1 MSQDSFGPEL
11 YADFVIEAREHLDV
25 IEPVLLELEQTPN
38 NLELLDQIFRPM
50 HSLKGASGF
59 FSLSHMNQLAYQGES
74 ILEELRKGRI
84 RVTPEVTDLIL
95 KITDALK
102 EMLDS
107 LQADGTEGEADRH
120 VLVGRI
126 QTLLGSGC
134 ATPTAGPDQDVR
146 LSIRDQ
152 PSLPTYALTIA
163 GAEHLADFL
172 EEAQEIIA
180 SLSQAL
186 LSAEKDPCNPDLIND
201 MFRYFHNLK
210 GNSGIIGYLELNELT
225 HEAETF
231 LNKVRKGE
239 QALSRPA
246 VDVLLSV
253 LDGLEELLR
262 RIDPRLGMVS
272 PVPVT
277 SLAQALRDIQD
288 DAGAGQGICES
299 CVTPASV
306 SSPGQVDAEDVDIF
320 EQTTA
325 QLIENMSLALDNLTG
340 DPSQRAYVD
349 GLYRTLS
356 SLQNAASYMKL
367 ENLRLQA
374 GKTAALVDQAREA
387 GTDVSTLLDTLRQ
400 DQGGIEEMVAQTVAA
415 LRAGMAPTPQ
425 PVPPLVPVASSGPTG
440 SGTSGSVPPV
450 VPLQTAKIRVEPP
463 GDKGRRVMSTLRVE
477 HAKLDHLMNL
487 IGELIINRNRFT
499 MLAKALESGE
509 KPQIVA
515 QHLTETISSMIR
527 ISDDLQDTIMHVRM
541 VPVQT
546 VFAKFPRLVR
556 DLSRKS
562 GKLVE
567 LVTEGEETELDK
579 SVVEVI
585 GDPLVH
591 LLRNCLDHGLET
603 TAERLATGKPE
614 AGRVWLRAF
623 HKGNSVFIEV
633 EDDGRGIDPDLMRR
647 KAVEKGLIS
656 LDEARSMD
664 DRTAR
669 ELIFTPGFS
678 TAAQVTDISG
688 RGVGMDVVRNN
699 LKEFKGSVQV
709 HSEVGQGARFTLV
722 LPLTLAIIDA
732 LTVRV
737 GKNIFAIP
745 LDTVSETTK
754 IPTSRISMMHHRK
767 VTTLRGE
774 VLGLASLAELLD
786 LPADSP
792 EPALLPVVVI
802 SINERRVGLVVDQL
816 LQRQDVVIKSLG
828 EYLGSIGGVSGAT
841 IMGDG
846 RVILILDPHE
856 IFRLATVRSLV

>member
-11 YADFVIEAREHLDV
+11 YAEFVIEAREHLDA
-25 IEPVLLELEQTPN
+25 IEPVLLELELAPDD
-38 NLELLDQIFRPM
+38 LGLLDRIFRPIR
-50 HSLKGASGF
+50 SLRGASGF
-59 FSLSHMNQLAYQGES
+59 FGLTRMNHMAAQGER
-74 ILEELRKGRI
+74 ILEAARAGQVRI
-84 RVTPEVTDLIL
+84 TPEVTDLIL
-95 KITDALK
+95 KISDALK

-107 LQADGTEGEADRH
+107 LHSTGTEGETDRS
-120 VLVGRI
+120 VLVERI
-126 QTLLGSGC
+126 QALLARGN
-134 ATPTAGPDQDVR
+134 ATPGAGVDSEAR

-152 PSLPTYALTIA
+152 SSLPPYALTIA

-262 RIDPRLGMVS
+262 RIDPCLGTVT

-277 SLAQALRDIQD
+277 SLAQALRDIQG
-288 DAGAGQGICES
+288 DAGSAGDGAA
-299 CVTPASV
+299 CVSDIPVA
-306 SSPGQVDAEDVDIF
+306 SPGQIDAEDLAIF
-320 EQTTA
+320 EQTAA
-325 QLIENMSLALDNLTG
+325 QLTENMSMALDNLTS
-340 DPSQRAYVD
+340 DPSQRAYID
-349 GLYRTLS
+349 GLYRVLS

-367 ENLRLQA
+367 EELRLQA
-374 GKTAALVDQAREA
+374 GKTAVLVDQAREA
-387 GTDVSTLLDTLRQ
+387 GMDVSALLDTLRH
-400 DQGGIEEMVAQTVAA
+400 DQGAIEEMVARAVVLLREEMIPSAHPAPSLEAAASSEPEPSMAVAPVPSA
-415 LRAGMAPTPQ
+415 LRPKAPPPDTAAGVGRRAMST
-425 PVPPLVPVASSGPTG
+425 
-440 SGTSGSVPPV
+440 
-450 VPLQTAKIRVEPP
+450 IRVEH
-463 GDKGRRVMSTLRVE
+463 S
-477 HAKLDHLMNL
+477 KLDHLMNL
-487 IGELIINRNRFT
+487 IGELIINRNRFS
-499 MLAKALESGE
+499 MLAKVLESGE
-509 KPQIVA
+509 NPQTVA

-546 VFAKFPRLVR
+546 VFAKFPRLIR

-591 LLRNCLDHGLET
+591 LLRNCLDHGLES
-603 TAERLATGKPE
+603 TAERLAAGKPE
-614 AGRVWLRAF
+614 TGRVWLRAF
-623 HKGNSVFIEV
+623 HKGNSVFVEV

-699 LKEFKGSVQV
+699 LKEFKGSVQI

-737 GKNIFAIP
+737 GDNIFAIP

-754 IPTSRISMMHHRK
+754 IPSSRISMMHHRK
-767 VTTLRGE
+767 VTTLRGD

-786 LPADSP
+786 LPATDP
-792 EPALLPVVVI
+792 EPTLLPVVVI
-802 SINERRVGLVVDQL
+802 TINERRVGFIVDQL

-828 EYLGSIGGVSGAT
+828 EYLGNIGGVSGAT